1 MDRKVLEVSSLSLSF
16 SDYLP
21 TCLSIF
27 YVSIYLSIY
36 LSLSFSLSSN
46 YLSTYLPMY
55 LTIYLSIY
63 QCIYLS
69 IYPSIYLSISLSL
82 SSVYLS
88 SCLSVYLSV
97 YVSTW
102 CFTLQVSRICAMA
115 VGTTATKLRSK
126 ARQTWVMSWLRGI
139 RRIVAGRPSHARL
152 LVASPGWRMSMGS
165 TARGWGQHFV

>member
-46 YLSTYLPMY
+46 YLSTYLSMY
-55 LTIYLSIY
+55 LSFYL
-63 QCIYLS
+63 
-69 IYPSIYLSISLSL
+69 SIYLSISLSL
-82 SSVYLS
+82 FHRSICLAVYLS
-88 SCLSVYLSV
+88 IYLSM
-97 YVSTW
+97 SLPG

-115 VGTTATKLRSK
+115 VGTTATKLGSK

-139 RRIVAGRPSHARL
+139 RRISMLLLFSGSISCWPTIACTTAGRISWMAH
-152 LVASPGWRMSMGS
+152 VYGINC
-165 TARGWGQHFV
+165 